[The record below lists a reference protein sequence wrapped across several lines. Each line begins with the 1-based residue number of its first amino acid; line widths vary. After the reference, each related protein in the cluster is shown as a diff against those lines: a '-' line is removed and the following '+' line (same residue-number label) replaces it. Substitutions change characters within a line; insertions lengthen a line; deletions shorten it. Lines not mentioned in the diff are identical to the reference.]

1 MNFLIDQGLAFYWGT
16 SEWSAQMI
24 EEAKGIAKEAGPL
37 MAPPIFEQVS
47 YSMLMRERVEM
58 EHRRYRQPDSRT
70 VLAFAGMAMGPP
82 TFEPV
87 MVPDSIAFMFVFA
100 AGSTLSLGS
109 RLSPPCKVACS
120 QASTPQTHRPGAQS
134 GAVRAAATCRRSQ
147 SRSRR
152 SSRRS
157 RRS

>member
-1 MNFLIDQGLAFYWGT
+1 MVEVVRAMNFLIDQGLAFYWGT

-70 VLAFAGMAMGPP
+70 VLAFAGMAMGPLHLNLQW
-82 TFEPV
+82 FLIQ
-87 MVPDSIAFMFVFA
+87 SRLCLFS
-100 AGSTLSLGS
+100 AGCTLSLG
-109 RLSPPCKVACS
+109 
-120 QASTPQTHRPGAQS
+120 
-134 GAVRAAATCRRSQ
+134 
-147 SRSRR
+147 
-152 SSRRS
+152 
-157 RRS
+157 